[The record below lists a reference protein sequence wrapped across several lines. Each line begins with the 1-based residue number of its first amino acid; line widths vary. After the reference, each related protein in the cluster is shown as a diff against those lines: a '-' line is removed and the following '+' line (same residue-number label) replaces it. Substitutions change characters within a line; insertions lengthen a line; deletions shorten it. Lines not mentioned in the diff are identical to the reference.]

1 MFYCLKKAVDKGL
14 SNAQKAYE
22 KEVLKNLDSGKEE
35 FRRQYVTE
43 VQSFLDQ
50 RVEQTKTLLEYVKAF
65 SEELEHISDDIKRE
79 GGI

>member
-1 MFYCLKKAVDKGL
+1 M
-14 SNAQKAYE
+14 
-22 KEVLKNLDSGKEE
+22 LKNLDSDKEK
-35 FRRQYVTE
+35 FCRQYVTE

>member
-1 MFYCLKKAVDKGL
+1 M
-14 SNAQKAYE
+14 
-22 KEVLKNLDSGKEE
+22 LKNLDSGKEE

-50 RVEQTKTLLEYVKAF
+50 RVEQTKTLLKYVKAF
-65 SEELEHISDDIKRE
+65 REELEHISDDIKRE